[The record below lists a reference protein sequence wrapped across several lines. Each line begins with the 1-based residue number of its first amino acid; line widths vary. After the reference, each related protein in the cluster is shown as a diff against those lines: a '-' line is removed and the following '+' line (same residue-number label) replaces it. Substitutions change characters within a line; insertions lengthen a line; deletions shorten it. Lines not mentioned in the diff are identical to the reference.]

1 MIGES
6 PFSDFAASEQTEQTE
21 QTTFSRPDSEPDT
34 KPS

>member
-6 PFSDFAASEQTEQTE
+6 PFNDFAAGEQTE
-21 QTTFSRPDSEPDT
+21 QTTFSRPNSEPDT